1 MDRYQHGDFD
11 ALAELAITL
20 LPKLEMMA
28 RRRFS
33 DQSLAIEAT
42 QEFWIK
48 IIKNAKSFK
57 HDSKVQT
64 WAIQIVNNAYLDLIR
79 KERRSKIEF
88 DELSAVENNSK
99 FSSEF
104 SEDSVNEIT
113 IRSALSSIP
122 KDQAAALTLVL
133 MDQFS
138 VEEAATILGVPAGTV
153 KSRISRG
160 KDALRVMLDEKNRLP
175 GNQKH
180 V

>member
-11 ALAELAITL
+11 ALAELAISL

-48 IIKNAKSFK
+48 IMKNAKSFK

-88 DELSAVENNSK
+88 DELSAVENDAS

-104 SEDSVNEIT
+104 TESSVNEIT
-113 IRSALSSIP
+113 IRSALRSIP
-122 KDQAAALTLVL
+122 KDQAAALSLVL

-138 VEEAATILGVPAGTV
+138 VEEAAKILGVPAGTV

-160 KDALRVMLDEKNRLP
+160 KDALKVKLQEKNGLP

>member
-1 MDRYQHGDFD
+1 MDRYQKGDFD
-11 ALAELAITL
+11 ALAELAISL

-33 DQSLAIEAT
+33 DKNLAIEAT
-42 QEFWIK
+42 QEFWVK
-48 IIKNAKSFK
+48 VIKNAKSFK
-57 HDSKVQT
+57 HDSTVQT
-64 WAIQIVNNAYLDLIR
+64 WAIKIVNNAYIDLIR

-88 DELSAVENNSK
+88 DELSAVENHAD

-104 SEDSVNEIT
+104 SEDSVNEMT
-113 IRSALSSIP
+113 IRSALRSIP
-122 KDQAAALTLVL
+122 KDQAAALSLVL

-138 VEEAATILGVPAGTV
+138 VEEAAKILGVPAGTV

-160 KDALRVMLDEKNRLP
+160 KDALRLKLEEKNRHP

-180 V
+180 F

>member
-1 MDRYQHGDFD
+1 MDRYQRGDFD
-11 ALAELAITL
+11 ALTELAITL

-48 IIKNAKSFK
+48 IIKNAKSFN

-88 DELSAVENNSK
+88 DELSVVENNAK
-99 FSSEF
+99 FSNEF

-113 IRSALSSIP
+113 IRSALRSIP
-122 KDQAAALTLVL
+122 KDQAAALSLVL

-160 KDALRVMLDEKNRLP
+160 KDALRVKLEEKNRIS

>member
-99 FSSEF
+99 FSCEF

-113 IRSALSSIP
+113 IRSALRSIP

-160 KDALRVMLDEKNRLP
+160 KDALRVKLEEKNRLS

>member
-88 DELSAVENNSK
+88 DELSAVENNAN
-99 FSSEF
+99 FSHEF

-113 IRSALSSIP
+113 IRSALRSIP
-122 KDQAAALTLVL
+122 KDQAAALSLVL

-160 KDALRVMLDEKNRLP
+160 KDALRVKLEEKNRLP

>member
-28 RRRFS
+28 RRRFT

-113 IRSALSSIP
+113 IRSALRSIP
-122 KDQAAALTLVL
+122 KDQAAALSLVL

-160 KDALRVMLDEKNRLP
+160 KDALRVMLEEKNRLP

>member
-11 ALAELAITL
+11 ALAELAISL

-48 IIKNAKSFK
+48 IMKNAKSFK

-88 DELSAVENNSK
+88 AELSAVENNAN

-113 IRSALSSIP
+113 IRSALRSIP
-122 KDQAAALTLVL
+122 MDQAAALSLVL
-133 MDQFS
+133 MDQYS

-160 KDALRVMLDEKNRLP
+160 KDALRVKLEEKNQLP

>member
-11 ALAELAITL
+11 ALAELAISL

-33 DQSLAIEAT
+33 DQSLALEAT

-88 DELSAVENNSK
+88 DELSAVENNAN
-99 FSSEF
+99 FSNEF

-113 IRSALSSIP
+113 IRSALRSIP
-122 KDQAAALTLVL
+122 KDQAAALSLVL

-160 KDALRVMLDEKNRLP
+160 KDALRVMLEEKNRLP

>member
-1 MDRYQHGDFD
+1 MHRYQNGDFN
-11 ALAELAITL
+11 ALAELAISL

-28 RRRFS
+28 RKRFS

-79 KERRSKIEF
+79 KERRSKIQF
-88 DELSAVENNSK
+88 DELSAVENNARYSN
-99 FSSEF
+99 EF
-104 SEDSVNEIT
+104 SDNSVNEIT
-113 IRSALSSIP
+113 LRSALESISR
-122 KDQAAALTLVL
+122 DQADALRLVL
-133 MDQFS
+133 MDQYS
-138 VEEAATILGVPAGTV
+138 VEEAAEILGVPAGTI

-160 KDALRVMLDEKNRLP
+160 KDALKSKLAEKRQVP

>member
-113 IRSALSSIP
+113 IRSALKSIP

-160 KDALRVMLDEKNRLP
+160 KDALRVMLEEKNRLP

>member
-160 KDALRVMLDEKNRLP
+160 KDALRVMLEEKNRLP

>member
-11 ALAELAITL
+11 ALAELAISL

-48 IIKNAKSFK
+48 IMKNAKSFK

-88 DELSAVENNSK
+88 DELSAVENDAN
-99 FSSEF
+99 FSNEF
-104 SEDSVNEIT
+104 TEDSVNEIT
-113 IRSALSSIP
+113 IRSALRSIP
-122 KDQAAALTLVL
+122 KDQAAALSLVL

-138 VEEAATILGVPAGTV
+138 VEEAAKILGVPAGTV

-160 KDALRVMLDEKNRLP
+160 KDALRVKLQEKNGLP

>member
-64 WAIQIVNNAYLDLIR
+64 WAIQIVNTAYLDLIR

-88 DELSAVENNSK
+88 DELSAVENDAS

-104 SEDSVNEIT
+104 TEDSVNEIT
-113 IRSALSSIP
+113 IRSALRSIP
-122 KDQAAALTLVL
+122 KDQAAALSLVL

-138 VEEAATILGVPAGTV
+138 VEEAAKILGVPAGTV

-160 KDALRVMLDEKNRLP
+160 KDALRVKLQEKNGLP

>member
-1 MDRYQHGDFD
+1 MYRYQEGDFN
-11 ALAELAITL
+11 ALAELAISL

-64 WAIQIVNNAYLDLIR
+64 WAFQIVNNAYLDLIR
-79 KERRSKIEF
+79 RDRKFTIAY
-88 DELSAVENNSK
+88 DELSTVENRTE
-99 FSSEF
+99 FSSNF
-104 SEDSVNEIT
+104 SDNSINELT
-113 IRSALSSIP
+113 VRSALGSIP
-122 KDQAAALTLVL
+122 KDQAAAVSLVL

-138 VEEAATILGVPAGTV
+138 IEEAASILGVPAGTV

-160 KDALRVMLDEKNRLP
+160 KEALRSKLMEENQLP

>member
-88 DELSAVENNSK
+88 DELSAVENNAN
-99 FSSEF
+99 FSNEF

-113 IRSALSSIP
+113 IRSALRSIP
-122 KDQAAALTLVL
+122 KDQAAALSLVL

-160 KDALRVMLDEKNRLP
+160 KDALRVMLEEKNRLP

>member
-11 ALAELAITL
+11 ALAELAISL

-48 IIKNAKSFK
+48 IMKNAKSFK

-88 DELSAVENNSK
+88 DELSAVENDAN
-99 FSSEF
+99 FSNEF
-104 SEDSVNEIT
+104 TEDSVNEIT
-113 IRSALSSIP
+113 IRSALRSIP
-122 KDQAAALTLVL
+122 KDQAAALSLVL

-138 VEEAATILGVPAGTV
+138 VEEAAKILGVPAGTV

-160 KDALRVMLDEKNRLP
+160 KDALRVKLEEKNRPP

>member
-1 MDRYQHGDFD
+1 MDRYQQGDID
-11 ALAELAITL
+11 ALAELAISL

-33 DQSLAIEAT
+33 DKSLAIEAT
-42 QEFWIK
+42 QEFWVK

-57 HDSKVQT
+57 HDSTVQT
-64 WAIQIVNNAYLDLIR
+64 WAIQIVNNAYIDLIR
-79 KERRSKIEF
+79 KERRSKFQF
-88 DELSAVENNSK
+88 DDLSAVENNAA

-104 SEDSVNEIT
+104 SEDSVNKIT
-113 IRSALSSIP
+113 IRSALRSIP
-122 KDQAAALTLVL
+122 EDQAAALSLVL
-133 MDQFS
+133 LDQFS
-138 VEEAATILGVPAGTV
+138 VEEAAKILGVPEGTV

-160 KDALRVMLDEKNRLP
+160 KDALRVKLEEKHLLP

>member
-11 ALAELAITL
+11 ALAELAISL
-20 LPKLEMMA
+20 LPKLEIMA

-113 IRSALSSIP
+113 IRSALKSIP

-160 KDALRVMLDEKNRLP
+160 KDALRVMLEEKNRLP

>member
-113 IRSALSSIP
+113 IRSALRSIP
-122 KDQAAALTLVL
+122 KDQAAALSLVL

-160 KDALRVMLDEKNRLP
+160 KDALRVMLEEKNRLP

>member
-113 IRSALSSIP
+113 IRSALNSIP

-160 KDALRVMLDEKNRLP
+160 KDTLRVKLEEKNRLP

>member
-11 ALAELAITL
+11 ALAELAISL

-48 IIKNAKSFK
+48 IMKNAKSFK

-88 DELSAVENNSK
+88 DELSAVENDAS

-104 SEDSVNEIT
+104 TEGSVNEIT
-113 IRSALSSIP
+113 IRSALRSIP
-122 KDQAAALTLVL
+122 KDQAAALSLVL

-138 VEEAATILGVPAGTV
+138 VEEAAKILGVPAGTV

-160 KDALRVMLDEKNRLP
+160 KDALKVKLQEKNGLP

>member
-20 LPKLEMMA
+20 LPKLELMA

-113 IRSALSSIP
+113 IRSALRSIP

-160 KDALRVMLDEKNRLP
+160 KDALRVKLEEKNRLS

>member
-11 ALAELAITL
+11 ALAELAISL

-88 DELSAVENNSK
+88 DELSTVENDAN
-99 FSSEF
+99 FSNEF
-104 SEDSVNEIT
+104 TEDSVNEIT
-113 IRSALSSIP
+113 IRSALRSIP
-122 KDQAAALTLVL
+122 KDQAAALSLVL

-138 VEEAATILGVPAGTV
+138 VEEAAKILGVPAGTV

-160 KDALRVMLDEKNRLP
+160 KDALKVKLEEKNRLP

>member
-33 DQSLAIEAT
+33 DQSLALEAT

-113 IRSALSSIP
+113 IRSALRSIP

-160 KDALRVMLDEKNRLP
+160 KDALRVMLEEKNRLP

>member
-48 IIKNAKSFK
+48 IIKNAKSFI

-88 DELSAVENNSK
+88 DELSAVENNAN
-99 FSSEF
+99 FSNEF

-113 IRSALSSIP
+113 IRSALRSIP
-122 KDQAAALTLVL
+122 KDQAAALSLVL

-160 KDALRVMLDEKNRLP
+160 KDALRVMLEEKNRLP

>member
-11 ALAELAITL
+11 ALAELAISL

-48 IIKNAKSFK
+48 IMKNAKSFK

-88 DELSAVENNSK
+88 DELSAVENDAN
-99 FSSEF
+99 FSNEF
-104 SEDSVNEIT
+104 TEDSVNEIT
-113 IRSALSSIP
+113 IRSALRSIP
-122 KDQAAALTLVL
+122 KDQAAALSLVL

-138 VEEAATILGVPAGTV
+138 VEEAAKILGVPAGTV

-160 KDALRVMLDEKNRLP
+160 KDALRVKLEGKNRLP

>member
-113 IRSALSSIP
+113 IRSALRSIP

-160 KDALRVMLDEKNRLP
+160 KDALRVMLEEKNRLP

>member
-11 ALAELAITL
+11 ALAELAISL

-33 DQSLAIEAT
+33 DQSLALEAT

-113 IRSALSSIP
+113 IRSALRSIP

-160 KDALRVMLDEKNRLP
+160 KDALRVMLEEKNRLP

>member
-11 ALAELAITL
+11 ALAELAISL

-88 DELSAVENNSK
+88 DELSAVENNAN
-99 FSSEF
+99 FSNEF

-113 IRSALSSIP
+113 IRSALRSIP
-122 KDQAAALTLVL
+122 KDQAAALSLVL

-160 KDALRVMLDEKNRLP
+160 KDALRVMLEEKNRLP

>member
-11 ALAELAITL
+11 ALAELAISL

-48 IIKNAKSFK
+48 VIKNAKSFK

-88 DELSAVENNSK
+88 AELSAIENNAN
-99 FSSEF
+99 FSNEF

-113 IRSALSSIP
+113 IRSALRSIP
-122 KDQAAALTLVL
+122 KDQAAAISLVL

-160 KDALRVMLDEKNRLP
+160 KDALRVKLEEKNRLP

>member
-1 MDRYQHGDFD
+1 MDRYQRGDFD
-11 ALAELAITL
+11 ALTELAITL

-88 DELSAVENNSK
+88 DELSVVENNAK
-99 FSSEF
+99 FSNEF

-113 IRSALSSIP
+113 IRSALRSIP
-122 KDQAAALTLVL
+122 KDQAAALSLVL

-160 KDALRVMLDEKNRLP
+160 KDALRVKLEEKNRIS

>member
-11 ALAELAITL
+11 ALAELAISL

-113 IRSALSSIP
+113 IRSALKSIP

-160 KDALRVMLDEKNRLP
+160 KDALRVMLEEKNRLP

>member
-1 MDRYQHGDFD
+1 MGH
-11 ALAELAITL
+11 
-20 LPKLEMMA
+20 
-28 RRRFS
+28 
-33 DQSLAIEAT
+33 
-42 QEFWIK
+42 
-48 IIKNAKSFK
+48 
-57 HDSKVQT
+57 
-64 WAIQIVNNAYLDLIR
+64 QIVNNAYLDLIR

-88 DELSAVENNSK
+88 AELSAVENNAN

-113 IRSALSSIP
+113 IRSALKSIP

-160 KDALRVMLDEKNRLP
+160 KDALRVKLEEKNRLP

>member
-1 MDRYQHGDFD
+1 MDRYQRGDFD

-88 DELSAVENNSK
+88 DELSAVENNAN
-99 FSSEF
+99 FSNEF

-113 IRSALSSIP
+113 IRSALRSIP
-122 KDQAAALTLVL
+122 KDQAAALSLVL

-160 KDALRVMLDEKNRLP
+160 KDALRVKLEEKNRIS

>member
-88 DELSAVENNSK
+88 DELSVVENNAK
-99 FSSEF
+99 FSNEF

-113 IRSALSSIP
+113 IRSALRSIP
-122 KDQAAALTLVL
+122 KDQAAALSLVL

-160 KDALRVMLDEKNRLP
+160 KDALRVKLEEKNRIS

>member
-11 ALAELAITL
+11 ALAELAISL

-33 DQSLAIEAT
+33 DQSLALEAT

-113 IRSALSSIP
+113 IRSALKSIP

-160 KDALRVMLDEKNRLP
+160 KDALRVMLEEKNRLP

>member
-11 ALAELAITL
+11 ALAELAISL

-88 DELSAVENNSK
+88 DELSAVENDAS

-104 SEDSVNEIT
+104 TEDSVNEIT
-113 IRSALSSIP
+113 IRSALRSIP
-122 KDQAAALTLVL
+122 KDQAAALSLVL

-138 VEEAATILGVPAGTV
+138 VEEAAKILGVPAGTV

-160 KDALRVMLDEKNRLP
+160 KDALRVKLQEKNGLP

>member
-11 ALAELAITL
+11 ALAELAISL

-48 IIKNAKSFK
+48 IMKNAKSFK

-88 DELSAVENNSK
+88 DELSAVENDAN
-99 FSSEF
+99 FSNEF
-104 SEDSVNEIT
+104 TEDSVNEIT
-113 IRSALSSIP
+113 IRSALRSIP
-122 KDQAAALTLVL
+122 KDQAAALSLVL

-138 VEEAATILGVPAGTV
+138 VEEAAKILGVPAGTV

-160 KDALRVMLDEKNRLP
+160 KDALRVKLEEKNRLS

>member
-11 ALAELAITL
+11 ALAELAISL

-48 IIKNAKSFK
+48 IMKNAKSFK

-88 DELSAVENNSK
+88 DELSAVENDAS

-104 SEDSVNEIT
+104 TEGSVNEIT
-113 IRSALSSIP
+113 IRSALRSIP
-122 KDQAAALTLVL
+122 KDQAAALSLVL

-138 VEEAATILGVPAGTV
+138 VEEAAKILGVPAGTV

-160 KDALRVMLDEKNRLP
+160 KDALRVKLEEKNRLS